1 MAITRKVDTDV
12 YCDICGK
19 WVMGW
24 TSNNDGVSRAWA
36 AKYARKKG
44 CTVGKKIICKEC
56 RNG

>member
-24 TSNNDGVSRAWA
+24 TSGTLDIVYRRGSL
-36 AKYARKKG
+36 
-44 CTVGKKIICKEC
+44 
-56 RNG
+56 